1 MSKKIIFCII
11 GTIILFVL
19 IANSYSYSTFDME
32 KQIKAQNEDFS
43 IEILPEAE
51 YLSLRQGSFSIIKLG
66 INIDSYYKLKLNYGF
81 ESDLEVTSPT
91 YTDNTNFSYSKVLN
105 LQIPNNTELRE
116 HKILVKINA
125 NNGFK
130 NKDFEKEIIVKVT
143 EKDSKYSF
151 SSNTNNSTPNLEV
164 VYWNYTTLAI
174 GKNFPSEK
182 VIFSVKN
189 TGANSDFFPIF
200 ENDENCFVVKYIPM
214 ITNIPSNT
222 IKDFFFVVDYNTEVG
237 YCKDTEISVFLRDSH
252 TNKEYFLG
260 KELVLFRDDY
270 NQKVMPETKTTQTN
284 TNDETGPNVDNPTGV
299 STAGLDYSKDL
310 NTGIVVNSNENTEDV
325 NTSIIPIGS
334 TSTLSNSK
342 PTALFALENRSIT
355 IGAIVL
361 IVLIF
366 VVVIFRGGF
375 MNNTKNVKKLVKQ
388 MQKEE

>member
-1 MSKKIIFCII
+1 
-11 GTIILFVL
+11 
-19 IANSYSYSTFDME
+19 ME

-51 YLSLRQGSFSIIKLG
+51 YLSLQQGSFSIIKLG

-252 TNKEYFLG
+252 TNKDYFLS

-299 STAGLDYSKDL
+299 PTAGLDYSKDL
-310 NTGIVVNSNENTEDV
+310 NTSIVVSSDENTEDLNDV
-325 NTSIIPIGS
+325 SSPTGS
-334 TSTLSNSK
+334 TNTLSHSK